1 MIFRLFTAATIM
13 YTTRLLHLKINEL
26 IIKDMYLQIP
36 HISSITPLFISNKN
50 DTLSDIERENILQ
63 MIFILQ

>member
-26 IIKDMYLQIP
+26 FIKDMYLQIP